1 MKVENLEIPERIR
14 QEYIKEGI
22 TELNP
27 PQEMAVSQG
36 LMDGED
42 MIVASPTASGKTF
55 IAELA
60 MVNQVVENG
69 KTAVYIVPLKALASE
84 KYEDFSE
91 RYEGLDVRISVGDL
105 DDEGKGLET
114 ADIVVV
120 TSEKLDSILRHNP
133 SWIHEIGLVVVDEIH
148 LLTSEN
154 RGPTLEVT
162 LTRLRELLDFQLLGL
177 SATISNSDQLADWL
191 DAELVESDYRPVDLS
206 HGVYWGSEIE
216 FYPDGYEKPD
226 SGPNEDGS
234 SLETPEGWST
244 GTEVKERNEEV
255 EEESEIVEL
264 EDEHGRGTLN
274 IIEDTLKKDKQ
285 TITFCSSRK
294 GAEKASDRATKA
306 VEPRLSRDEKKE
318 LEEYSEK
325 ILNVLGNPTSQCE
338 RLAENVSQGTAF
350 HHAGLCVSGDSV
362 IMHSDGVFSKM
373 DDLMENSKETALG
386 LSDYS
391 ITDNEIQEKYEMDE
405 KPLLKIKTGR
415 GREIKVSRNHQLP
428 VLAEGG
434 LEWRKSKNLSE
445 EDRIAV
451 PRKID
456 LDVEPPR
463 LRNLLRDEVRAYRKY
478 DEVDELV
485 EEVEIE
491 GLEQDFRKRYREDRN
506 ISVGGLREIC
516 EELGENPEE
525 YLDVVMSKA
534 GQKPVRIPEKLDK
547 DLAWLIGAV
556 AGDGYIGSSAV
567 NLSGSE
573 TRLLERFEDI
583 VDQKLDRNVSVNK
596 RKKDDVKTYSFNA
609 KAVSDILHDYFG
621 IPREKKAQNL
631 KMPEIGLPDEL
642 LASYIRGLFDTD
654 GSVNRRENSEGASCI
669 EFYTASDRLATEL
682 HTSLLRFGINAHR
695 DRRKTEGRETE
706 IRGEKIHTN
715 GDIHRL
721 KIYGSDQLRKYRDE
735 IGFTHPEKKSRLD
748 EAIEINPEG
757 GRKQND
763 VIPETLGT
771 KARKMR
777 NEKNLSLSELEPE
790 VSKSTVSRFENHK
803 TPIKRETFQKLAEKL
818 EDTELQKIANSDI
831 YWSKIKQ
838 IEEKEPEKLYDIS
851 TSTENFIAN
860 GIIAHNTTEQRQLVE
875 EAFRKGL
882 IKSVSATPTLAAGVN
897 LPAYRV
903 IIRDLKRYTGNGMD
917 FIPVLEYEQQTGR
930 AGRPKYDDRG
940 EAISIAKQPGMKEEI
955 LDRYILGEPE
965 RIQSKL
971 AVEPVLRMHTL
982 SLVASNFC
990 TTMEQLI
997 SFYKKTFYAYQFAEP
1012 KASDRPSGQ
1021 EDSRESSGMY
1031 EVEQTIKE
1039 VVETLR
1045 DYEFLKEH
1053 ELEATK
1059 VGHRVSELYI
1069 DPDSAHHMLEALKT
1083 AEERKL
1089 DGRENKPVSYLFMLS
1104 RTTEMNPLLRVNDDE
1119 WTDIEKAL
1127 LDAEKYILESVP
1139 EEWDVEYERFMRVM
1153 KTSMMMQAWISEL
1166 DEEKIMNEYG
1176 TAPGGIRAKMRN
1188 ADWLVYGAQEL
1199 ARMKELD
1206 VGKDLEKIR
1215 LRLKHGI
1222 KEELL
1227 GLVKYDQIGR
1237 VRARKLHDHGVRDRE
1252 DIREV
1257 SFEKLKKLIGKR
1269 TAKKLKKQVGEENI
1283 FDRENIL
1290 DYYD

>member
-1 MKVENLEIPERIR
+1 MKVSNLDLPERI
-14 QEYIKEGI
+14 EEDYVSSGI

-27 PQEMAVSQG
+27 PQRMAVDQG
-36 LMDGED
+36 LMEGED

-60 MVNQVVENG
+60 MVNQVKENG

-91 RYEGLDVRISVGDL
+91 RYGDLDVRISVGDL
-105 DDEGKGLET
+105 DDKGKGLET

-120 TSEKLDSILRHNP
+120 TSEKLDSMLRHNP
-133 SWIHEIGLVVVDEIH
+133 SWISEIGLVVVDEIH
-148 LLTSEN
+148 LLTSES

-162 LTRLRELLDFQLLGL
+162 ITRLRELLDFQLLGL

-191 DAELVESDYRPVDLS
+191 GAELVESDYRPVDLS
-206 HGVYWGSEIE
+206 HGVYWDSEIE
-216 FYPDGYEKPD
+216 FYPDGYEKPENSD
-226 SGPNEDGS
+226 
-234 SLETPEGWST
+234 LETPDGWSR
-244 GTEVKERNEEV
+244 GTEIKEKEDEI

-274 IIEDTLKKDKQ
+274 VIEDTLSKDKQ
-285 TITFCSSRK
+285 AITFCSSRK
-294 GAEKASDRATKA
+294 GAEKASDRAGKV
-306 VEPRLSRDEKKE
+306 VEPELSRDERKE
-318 LEEYSEK
+318 LKEYSEK

-338 RLAENVSQGTAF
+338 RLAENVRKGAAF

-362 IMHSDGVFSKM
+362 IMHDDGSFSRM
-373 DDLMENSKETALG
+373 DELVDNEKESAIG

-391 ITDNEIQEKYEMDE
+391 LADNEILEKYEMNE
-405 KPLLKIKTGR
+405 KPVLKIRTGR
-415 GREIKVSRNHQLP
+415 GRELKVSKSHQLP
-428 VLAEGG
+428 VLDEEG
-434 LEWRKSKNLSE
+434 LIWRKAKNLRE
-445 EDRIAV
+445 NERIAT
-451 PRKID
+451 PREIKVDI
-456 LDVEPPR
+456 EAPK
-463 LRNLLRDEVRAYRKY
+463 LRKLLRDEVRTYRKY
-478 DEVDELV
+478 SEIDRLV
-485 EEVEIE
+485 KDIDTE
-491 GLEQDFRKRYREDRN
+491 GLEQNFRKRYGDDRN

-516 EELGENPEE
+516 EKIGEDPDQ
-525 YLDVVMSKA
+525 YLDTVMSKA
-534 GQKPVRIPEKLDK
+534 GRKPVKIPEKLDK

-556 AGDGYIGSSAV
+556 AGDGYIKSSRI

-573 TRLLERFEDI
+573 ETVLERYQEVTKEKFEKD
-583 VDQKLDRNVSVNK
+583 VSVTK
-596 RKKDDVKTYSFNA
+596 RTKDEVKTCHFSS
-609 KAVSDILHDYFG
+609 KAVSDILNDHFG
-621 IPREKKAQNL
+621 IPRGKKALNL
-631 KMPEIGLPDEL
+631 KMPEKGLPDEL

-654 GSVNRRENSEGASCI
+654 GSVNCRRNAEGASCI
-669 EFYTASDRLATEL
+669 EFYTASKQLATEL
-682 HTSLLRFGINAHR
+682 HTSLLRLEINAHR
-695 DRRKTEGRETE
+695 DRRETEGRETE
-706 IRGEKIHTN
+706 IGEHKITSN

-721 KIYGSDQLRKYRDE
+721 KIYGSDQIRKYQE
-735 IGFTHPEKKSRLD
+735 KIGFTHPVKRSKLEKAL
-748 EAIEINPEG
+748 EINPEG

-771 KARKMR
+771 RVRKER
-777 NEKNLSLSELEPE
+777 NNQGLSLLDLEPE
-790 VSKSTVSRFENHK
+790 LSKATVSRFENQK
-803 TPIKRETFQKLAEKL
+803 KPIRRETFQKLAEKL
-818 EDTELQKIANSDI
+818 ESKELQKIANSDI
-831 YWSKIKQ
+831 FWDKIAE

-860 GIIAHNTTEQRQLVE
+860 GIIAHNTTEQRNLVE

-897 LPAYRV
+897 LPAFRV

-917 FIPVLEYEQQTGR
+917 FIPVLEYEQMTGR
-930 AGRPKYDDRG
+930 AGRPRYDDRG
-940 EAISIAKQPGMKEEI
+940 EAISVAKQPGMKEEI

-990 TTMEQLI
+990 TTMEGLVN
-997 SFYKKTFYAYQFAEP
+997 FYKKTFYAYQFAEP
-1012 KASDRPSGQ
+1012 
-1021 EDSRESSGMY
+1021 EDSGESSGMY
-1031 EVEQTIKE
+1031 EVEKTIKD
-1039 VVETLR
+1039 VVKTLR
-1045 DYEFLKEH
+1045 DYEFLKEDT
-1053 ELEATK
+1053 LEATK

-1069 DPDSAHHMLEALKT
+1069 DPDSAHHMLECLQT
-1083 AEERKL
+1083 AEERRK
-1089 DGRENKPVSYLFMLS
+1089 DEKENKAISYLFMLS
-1104 RTTEMNPLLRVNDDE
+1104 RTTEMNPLLRVGDEE
-1119 WTDIEKAL
+1119 WTEIEQAL

-1139 EEWDVEYERFMRVM
+1139 EEWDVDYERFMRVI
-1153 KTSMMMQAWISEL
+1153 KTSMMMKAWIGEK

-1199 ARMKELD
+1199 ARMKELEL
-1206 VGKDLEKIR
+1206 GQDLEKIR

-1237 VRARKLHDHGVRDRE
+1237 VRARKLHDHGVRDQE

-1257 SFEKLKKLIGKR
+1257 EFEKMKKLIGKR

-1283 FDRENIL
+1283 FDRENVL
-1290 DYYD
+1290 DYF